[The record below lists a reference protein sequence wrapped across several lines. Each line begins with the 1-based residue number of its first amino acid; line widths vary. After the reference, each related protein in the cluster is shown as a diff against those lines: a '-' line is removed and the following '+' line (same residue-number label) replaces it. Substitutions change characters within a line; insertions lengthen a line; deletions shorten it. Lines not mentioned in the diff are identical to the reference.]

1 MRTLTLRI
9 AFVLTA
15 AVGAFGQAG
24 EVRVIIRDTAGRQ
37 VVNAAAEVKTADGT
51 ARPCGSMAEGF
62 VCRIEPGERVSVSA
76 SGFAAV
82 EQTLSSEA
90 LASGEMNIVLEP
102 AGLRETVVVS
112 AERSEARLGDSPVS
126 IAVLGRVA
134 LERTAAPTLDD
145 ALRQVP
151 GFSTFR
157 RSSSRNSNPTT
168 QGVSLR
174 GVGASG
180 ASRTAV
186 LFDGVAI
193 NDPFGGWVQW
203 NRISPLAVEQ
213 VEVVR
218 GGASSLYGSGS
229 LSGTVTIEPRSTRE
243 PFAFSGEFSAGTQET
258 LSAAGFLGTNYR
270 SWFADINFGRLQ
282 TEGYVPVS
290 SEDRGPIDEAAGVRS
305 VNLSGRFGKRFG
317 ESGSLFVRPSYFSE
331 DRTNGTPLQRNQ
343 THSRG
348 IIAGG
353 RFERAAGKLGTE
365 FRAFGGTQVYDQTFT
380 AVAAARDAETLSR
393 LQSSPS
399 QNAGLSVRVFTLLG
413 AHSLGAGFELREVRG
428 SSDEVGYFG
437 GNPTSLLGTGGR
449 ERSFG
454 VYVQDVFAWGSRA
467 VVAGS
472 VRYDCW
478 ANSRG
483 LSATRSLATGI
494 TTATIFPDREEDA
507 LSPRLS
513 VLYRITPELSL
524 NGSASRS
531 FRAPT
536 LNELYRGFRV
546 GNIVTN
552 ANADLRAER
561 AASFEGGASFARGP
575 VYLRGT
581 GFFTEIDRT
590 VANVTLTVTPSLIT
604 RQRQNAGKTRSA
616 GFELDAE
623 FRISRLTLN
632 AGYLFADSRITEFP
646 SNPSL
651 VDRFIPQVPR
661 HQFTFQARYAAR
673 RWDLGLQG
681 RAAGRQFDDDQNQ
694 FRLGAF
700 FQLDGLLNIR
710 VNEDLGMFLAAEN
723 IFNSRYPVGLTPLS
737 TIAAPASVRLGIR
750 WK

>member
-1 MRTLTLRI
+1 MRKLALQI
-9 AFVLTA
+9 AFVLLA
-15 AVGAFGQAG
+15 AVGAFGQMG
-24 EVRVIIRDTAGRQ
+24 EVRVTVRDSAGRTLAT
-37 VVNAAAEVKTADGT
+37 AAVEVQATGGT
-51 ARPCGSMAEGF
+51 ARPCEEAVGGF

-76 SGFAAV
+76 SGFARV
-82 EQTLSSEA
+82 ERSVSADE
-90 LASGEMNIVLEP
+90 LASGEIEIVLEP

-112 AERSEARLGDSPVS
+112 AERTEVRLGDSPVS
-126 IAVLGRVA
+126 IAVIGRNA
-134 LERTAAPTLDD
+134 LERTAAPTVDD

-229 LSGTVTIEPRSTRE
+229 LSGTVAIEPRSTRE
-243 PFAFSGEFSAGTQET
+243 PFAVSGEFSAGSQET
-258 LSAAGFLGTNYR
+258 LSAAGFLGTNYK
-270 SWFADINFGRLQ
+270 SWFADLNFDRLQ

-290 SEDRGPIDEAAGVRS
+290 GEDRGPIDEAAGVRS

-317 ESGSLFVRPSYFSE
+317 DTGSLFVRPSYFSE

-348 IIAGG
+348 LIAGG
-353 RFERAAGKLGTE
+353 RFERADGKLGTE

-380 AVAAARDAETLSR
+380 AVSAARDAETLSR
-393 LQSSPS
+393 LQRSPS
-399 QNAGLSVRVFTLLG
+399 QNAGLSARVFSLLG
-413 AHSLGAGFELREVRG
+413 SHSIGAGFEVREVRG

-437 GNPTSLLGTGGR
+437 GNPTSLLGSGGR

-467 VVAGS
+467 VIAGS
-472 VRYDCW
+472 ARYDRW
-478 ANSRG
+478 SNDRG
-483 LSATRSLATGI
+483 LSAMQSLATGI
-494 TTATIFPDREEDA
+494 TTTTIFPDREEDA

-531 FRAPT
+531 FRSPT

-561 AASFEGGASFARGP
+561 ATNYEAGASFARGP
-575 VYLRGT
+575 VYVRGT
-581 GFFTEIDRT
+581 GFFTDIDRA
-590 VANVTLTVTPSLIT
+590 VANVTLVVTPALIT
-604 RQRQNAGKTRSA
+604 RQRQNAGTTRSA

-623 FRISRLTLN
+623 VRISRLTLN

-646 SNPSL
+646 SNPAL
-651 VDRFIPQVPR
+651 VGNFIPQVPR
-661 HQFTFQARYAAR
+661 HQFTFQARYTAR

-681 RAAGRQFDDDQNQ
+681 RAAGQQFDDDQNQ
-694 FRLGAF
+694 FRLEPF
-700 FQLDGLLNIR
+700 FQLDGLFSFR
-710 VNEDLGMFLAAEN
+710 VNENLGLFLAAEN
-723 IFNSRYPVGLTPLS
+723 IFNSRYSIGLTPLRS
-737 TIAAPASVRLGIR
+737 VAAPASVRLGIR

>member
-1 MRTLTLRI
+1 MKLCALQIGIILFAAGSTFAQDGEIRVVARDAVGRMI
-9 AFVLTA
+9 ANAEA
-15 AVGAFGQAG
+15 AVKDSS
-24 EVRVIIRDTAGRQ
+24 E
-37 VVNAAAEVKTADGT
+37 EL
-51 ARPCGSMAEGF
+51 RPCTKQAEIL
-62 VCRIEPGERVSVSA
+62 VCPARLRDSISVSA
-76 SGFAAV
+76 SGFSTRKITVDQDVVAQSELTV
-82 EQTLSSEA
+82 TLK
-90 LASGEMNIVLEP
+90 P

-112 AERSEARLGDSPVS
+112 AERTEARLGDSPVS
-126 IAVLGRVA
+126 IAVLGRSA
-134 LERTAAPTLDD
+134 LEQTAAPTLDD

-157 RSSSRNSNPTT
+157 RSSSRNSNPTS

-186 LFDGVAI
+186 LFDGVQI

-229 LSGTVTIEPRSTRE
+229 LSGTVAIEPRSTRE
-243 PFAFSGEFSAGTQET
+243 PFAAAGEFSAGTQET
-258 LSAAGFLGTNYR
+258 LTAAGFLGTNYQ
-270 SWFADINFGRLQ
+270 SWFADLNFGRLQ
-282 TEGYVPVS
+282 TKGYIPVS
-290 SEDRGPIDEAAGVRS
+290 SEDRGPIDEPAGVRS

-317 ESGSLFVRPSYFSE
+317 EAGSLFVRPWYFSE

-353 RFERAAGKLGTE
+353 RFERAGGKLGTE

-380 AVAAARDAETLSR
+380 AVAVARDAETLSR
-393 LQSSPS
+393 LQRSPS
-399 QNAGLSVRVFTLLG
+399 QNVGLSARLFTLLG
-413 AHSLGAGFELREVRG
+413 SHSLGAGFELREVRG

-437 GNPTSLLGTGGR
+437 GNPTSLLGSGGR

-472 VRYDCW
+472 VRYDRW
-478 ANSRG
+478 SNSRG

-494 TTATIFPDREEDA
+494 TTTTIFADRDEDA

-513 VLYRITPELSL
+513 VLFRVTPELSL

-561 AASFEGGASFARGP
+561 AASFDAGASFARGP
-575 VYLRGT
+575 LYLRVT
-581 GFFTEIDRT
+581 GFYTEIDRA
-590 VANVTLTVTPSLIT
+590 VANVTLAVTPMLIT
-604 RQRQNAGKTRSA
+604 RQRQNAGRTRST
-616 GFELDAE
+616 GLELDAE
-623 FRISRLTLN
+623 LRISRLTLN
-632 AGYLFADSRITEFP
+632 AGYLFADSRVTEFP
-646 SNPSL
+646 LNPL
-651 VDRFIPQVPR
+651 LDDNFIPQVPR

-694 FRLGAF
+694 FRLEPF
-700 FQLDGLLNIR
+700 FQLDGLLNFR
-710 VNEDLGMFLAAEN
+710 VNEHLGIFLAAEN
-723 IFNSRYPVGLTPLS
+723 IFNRRYSVGLTPLS
-737 TIAAPASVRLGIR
+737 TVAAPASVRLGLR

>member
-1 MRTLTLRI
+1 MRTLALQI
-9 AFVLTA
+9 FIVLF
-15 AVGAFGQAG
+15 AVVCAFGQAG
-24 EVRVIIRDTAGRQ
+24 EVRVTVRDTVGRA
-37 VVNAAAEVKTADGT
+37 VATAAVEVRATGGT
-51 ARPCGSMAEGF
+51 ARPCEKAGERF
-62 VCRIEPGERVSVSA
+62 ICRIEPGEAVAVSA
-76 SGFAAV
+76 GGFARA
-82 EQTLSSEA
+82 EKRLSPDE
-90 LASGEMNIVLEP
+90 LASGEIEIVLEP

-112 AERSEARLGDSPVS
+112 AERTEARLGDSPVS
-126 IAVLGRVA
+126 IAVLSRNA
-134 LERTAAPTLDD
+134 LEQTAAPTLDD

-229 LSGTVTIEPRSTRE
+229 LSGTVAIEPRSTRE
-243 PFAFSGEFSAGTQET
+243 PFALAAEFSAGTQET
-258 LSAAGFLGTNYR
+258 LSAAGFLGTNYK
-270 SWFADINFGRLQ
+270 SWFADLNFGRLQ
-282 TEGYVPVS
+282 TEGYIPVS
-290 SEDRGPIDEAAGVRS
+290 SEDRGPIDEPAGVRS
-305 VNLSGRFGKRFG
+305 LNLSARFGKRFG
-317 ESGSLFVRPSYFSE
+317 EAGSLFVRPSYFSE

-348 IIAGG
+348 VIAGG
-353 RFERAAGKLGTE
+353 RFERTDGKLGTE

-393 LQSSPS
+393 LQRSPS
-399 QNAGLSVRVFTLLG
+399 QNAGLSARVFSLLG
-413 AHSLGAGFELREVRG
+413 GHSLGAGFEVREVRG
-428 SSDEVGYFG
+428 SSDEVGYFS
-437 GNPTSLLGTGGR
+437 GNPTSRLGSGGR

-467 VVAGS
+467 VIAGS
-472 VRYDCW
+472 VRYDRW
-478 ANSRG
+478 SNSRG
-483 LSATRSLATGI
+483 LSAMQSLATGI
-494 TTATIFPDREEDA
+494 TTTTIFLDREEGA

-513 VLYRITPELSL
+513 VLFRITPELSL

-552 ANADLRAER
+552 ANADLLAER
-561 AASFEGGASFARGP
+561 AASFEAGASFARGP
-575 VYLRGT
+575 LYLRGT
-581 GFFTEIDRT
+581 GFYTEIDRA
-590 VANVTLTVTPSLIT
+590 VANVTLAVTPSLIT
-604 RQRQNAGKTRSA
+604 RQRQNAGRTRSA
-616 GFELDAE
+616 GLELDAE
-623 FRISRLTLN
+623 FRVSRLTLN
-632 AGYLFADSRITEFP
+632 AGYLFADSRVTDFP

-651 VDRFIPQVPR
+651 VGNFIPQVPR

-681 RAAGRQFDDDQNQ
+681 RATGQQFDDDLNQ
-694 FRLGAF
+694 FRLEPF
-700 FQLDGLLNIR
+700 FQLDGLFNFR
-710 VNEDLGMFLAAEN
+710 VNENLGLFVAAEN
-723 IFNSRYPVGLTPLS
+723 IFNSRYSIGVTPVRTV
-737 TIAAPASVRLGIR
+737 AAPASIRLGLR

>member
-1 MRTLTLRI
+1 MKLCALQI
-9 AFVLTA
+9 GIILFA
-15 AVGAFGQAG
+15 AVSTFAQDG
-24 EVRVIIRDTAGRQ
+24 EVRVYARDAAGRTIA
-37 VVNAAAEVKTADGT
+37 NAGAAVMGSGEEL
-51 ARPCGSMAEGF
+51 RPCGKQAESL
-62 VCRIEPGERVSVSA
+62 VCPARLGDSISVSA
-76 SGFAAV
+76 SGFSTREITVDQNAV
-82 EQTLSSEA
+82 DQSELTVTL
-90 LASGEMNIVLEP
+90 VP

-112 AERSEARLGDSPVS
+112 AERTEARLGDSPVS
-126 IAVLGRVA
+126 IAVLGRTA
-134 LERTAAPTLDD
+134 LEQTAAPTLDD

-229 LSGTVTIEPRSTRE
+229 LSGTIAIEPRSTRE
-243 PFAFSGEFSAGTQET
+243 PFAAAGEFSAGSQET
-258 LSAAGFLGTNYR
+258 LSAAGSLGTNYK
-270 SWFADINFGRLQ
+270 SWFADLNFGRLQ
-282 TEGYVPVS
+282 TEGYIPVS

-305 VNLSGRFGKRFG
+305 VNLSGRFGKRIG
-317 ESGSLFVRPSYFSE
+317 EAGSLFVRPSYFSE

-353 RFERAAGKLGTE
+353 RFERTDGKLGTE

-380 AVAAARDAETLSR
+380 AVAAARDSETLSR
-393 LQSSPS
+393 LQRSPS
-399 QNAGLSVRVFTLLG
+399 QNAGLSARVFSLLG
-413 AHSLGAGFELREVRG
+413 SHSLGAGFEVREVRG
-428 SSDEVGYFG
+428 SSDEIGFFG
-437 GNPTSLLGTGGR
+437 GNPTSRLGSGGR

-454 VYVQDVFAWGSRA
+454 VYVQDVYAWGSRA
-467 VVAGS
+467 VIAGS
-472 VRYDCW
+472 VRYDRW
-478 ANSRG
+478 SNSRG

-494 TTATIFPDREEDA
+494 TTTAIFPDREEDA

-513 VLYRITPELSL
+513 VLFRITSEFSI

-552 ANADLRAER
+552 SNADLRAER
-561 AASFEGGASFARGP
+561 AVSYEAGASFARGP
-575 VYLRGT
+575 VYIRGT

-590 VANVTLTVTPSLIT
+590 VANVTLAVTPSLIT
-604 RQRQNAGKTRSA
+604 RQRQNAGTTRSA

-623 FRISRLTLN
+623 FRISRLTIN

-646 SNPSL
+646 SNPLL
-651 VDRFIPQVPR
+651 VDNFIPQVPR
-661 HQFTFQARYAAR
+661 HQLTFQARYAAR

-681 RAAGRQFDDDQNQ
+681 RAAGQQFDDDQNQ
-694 FRLGAF
+694 FRFGPF
-700 FQLDGLLNIR
+700 FQLDGLFNFR
-710 VNEDLGMFLAAEN
+710 VNENLGLFLAAEN
-723 IFNSRYPVGLTPLS
+723 IFNSRYSVGATPLK
-737 TIAAPASVRLGIR
+737 TVAAPASVRLGLR

>member
-1 MRTLTLRI
+1 MRTLALQI
-9 AFVLTA
+9 AFAFAA

-24 EVRVIIRDTAGRQ
+24 EVRIIVRDTAGRL

-51 ARPCGSMAEGF
+51 ARPCSSKAEGF
-62 VCRIEPGERVSVSA
+62 VCRIEPGEAIAVSA
-76 SGFAAV
+76 EGFAAF
-82 EQTLSSEA
+82 ERTATAGELAAGELNLTLR
-90 LASGEMNIVLEP
+90 P
-102 AGLRETVVVS
+102 AGLRETVVIS
-112 AERSEARLGDSPVS
+112 AERTEARLGDSPVS
-126 IAVLGRVA
+126 IAVLGRGA

-186 LFDGVAI
+186 FFDGVAI

-203 NRISPLAVEQ
+203 NRISPLAAEQ

-229 LSGTVTIEPRSTRE
+229 LSGTVAIEPRSTRK
-243 PFAFSGEFSAGTQET
+243 PFAAAAEFSAGSQET
-258 LSAAGFLGTNYR
+258 LSAAGFLGTNYKN
-270 SWFADINFGRLQ
+270 WFADLNFGRLQ
-282 TEGYVPVS
+282 TEGYIPVS

-305 VNLSGRFGKRFG
+305 VNLSSRFGKRFG
-317 ESGSLFVRPSYFSE
+317 ETGSLFIRPSYFSE

-348 IIAGG
+348 IITGG
-353 RFERAAGKLGTE
+353 RFERADGKLGTE

-380 AVAAARDAETLSR
+380 AVAADRDAETLSR
-393 LQSSPS
+393 LQRSPS
-399 QNAGLSVRVFTLLG
+399 QNVGLSARVFSLLG
-413 AHSLGAGFELREVRG
+413 SHSLGAGFEVREVRG

-437 GNPTSLLGTGGR
+437 GNPTSLLGSGGR

-454 VYVQDVFAWGSRA
+454 VYVQDIFAWGSRA
-467 VVAGS
+467 VIAGS
-472 VRYDCW
+472 VRYDRW
-478 ANSRG
+478 SNDRG

-494 TTATIFPDREEDA
+494 TTTTIFADREEDA

-513 VLYRITPELSL
+513 VLYRITPKLSL

-552 ANADLRAER
+552 ANAGLRAER
-561 AASFEGGASFARGP
+561 AASFEGGAGFARGP

-581 GFFTEIDRT
+581 GFYTEIDRT
-590 VANVTLTVTPSLIT
+590 VANVTLAVTPTLIT
-604 RQRQNAGKTRSA
+604 RQRQNAGRTRSA
-616 GFELDAE
+616 GLELDAE
-623 FRISRLTLN
+623 LRISRMTLN
-632 AGYLFADSRITEFP
+632 TGYLFADSRITEFP
-646 SNPSL
+646 SN
-651 VDRFIPQVPR
+651 
-661 HQFTFQARYAAR
+661 H
-673 RWDLGLQG
+673 
-681 RAAGRQFDDDQNQ
+681 
-694 FRLGAF
+694 
-700 FQLDGLLNIR
+700 
-710 VNEDLGMFLAAEN
+710 
-723 IFNSRYPVGLTPLS
+723 
-737 TIAAPASVRLGIR
+737 
-750 WK
+750 